1 MASSEICETVMR
13 DEELRAHFRFRTP
26 QEVIRN
32 DTETCAI
39 IFSFFTQN
47 NLKKNSQKIMNKKC
61 EIVAGKET
69 FFAIQFSMFDPRV
82 PSERYRMR
90 EAYPPPRTS
99 EKYLLTQ

>member
-1 MASSEICETVMR
+1 
-13 DEELRAHFRFRTP
+13 
-26 QEVIRN
+26 
-32 DTETCAI
+32 
-39 IFSFFTQN
+39 
-47 NLKKNSQKIMNKKC
+47 MNKKC

-99 EKYLLTQ
+99 EKYLLTQESRTRKVHGKSCVNTLYYLYRVTAKQYRVDNL